1 MSFQIGQNFAE
12 YSITGILNAN
22 PAGRLYKVEHCLTKR
37 IEAMK
42 VLSSELATDSQIKRF
57 EREMRALARLNH
69 PNIAALHNAITWENH
84 LVLLMEYVEG
94 ESLQSIFARG
104 RLPLETGIDYIKQ
117 VLSALVYAHQQEVV
131 HRDVTPANVVITPD
145 GQAKLTEFGLSKSY
159 GDSLVT
165 TCGEVLGSLPYL
177 APEQLKGGTQ
187 PDRRSDLYSVAAIL
201 YEHLTGQK
209 PHGADRR
216 LAAVLTDAESEPL
229 PPSTVDP
236 EVSRKWDPVLLRA
249 LARDPARRFQSAQE
263 FLDAIAQ
270 LEQRS
275 RVALP
280 LPSMRVAGAGIALV
294 AGAVFAM
301 FASPQF
307 LTYRSTAGLPVRWQQ
322 LHIAPPDFALQSTPA
337 STLAAMDS
345 VADDAPA
352 KRTEPAPRPKTAAV
366 ITPATVPASSPLDGI
381 KVIRRDPHP
390 ALRQPA
396 APVASSAIKPSFE
409 APTSDSAVAPPA
421 SLSDPTP
428 AQPSATGPQ
437 MQDHPQEATPH
448 KKGFWGKLNV
458 FKKRKSEEHESEPSD
473 TQ

>member
-1 MSFQIGQNFAE
+1 MSFHIGQIFGD
-12 YSITGILNAN
+12 YSITGLLDAN
-22 PAGRLYKVEHCLTKR
+22 PGGRIYKVEHCLTKR
-37 IEAMK
+37 VEAMK
-42 VLSSELATDSQIKRF
+42 VLSSDLASDTQIKRF

-69 PNIAALHNAITWENH
+69 PHIAALHNAITWENH

-94 ESLQSIFARG
+94 ESLQSIFAGG
-104 RLPLETGIDYIKQ
+104 RLPLDSGVVYIQQ
-117 VLSALVYAHQQEVV
+117 VLSALAYAHQQEVV
-131 HRDVTPANVVITPD
+131 HRDVTPANIVITPD

-187 PDRRSDLYSVAAIL
+187 PDRRSDLYSVGAIL

-229 PPSTVDP
+229 PPSTADP
-236 EVSRKWDPVLLRA
+236 GVSRQWDPILQRA

-263 FLDAIAQ
+263 FLDAVAQ

-280 LPSMRVAGAGIALV
+280 LPSMRIAAAGITLT
-294 AGAVFAM
+294 AGAVLAM

-307 LTYRSTAGLPVRWQQ
+307 AAYRTAAVPPVRVQR
-322 LHIAPPDFALQSTPA
+322 LHIAPPNFALQTTPA
-337 STLAAMDS
+337 TTLDAPDTA
-345 VADDAPA
+345 ADDAPP
-352 KRTEPAPRPKTAAV
+352 KPSRPAPQAKSATL
-366 ITPATVPASSPLDGI
+366 PAPANASASPSLDGI
-381 KVIRRDPHP
+381 RVIRHEAHAPVRPTG
-390 ALRQPA
+390 
-396 APVASSAIKPSFE
+396 APVASSAIQPSFE
-409 APTSDSAVAPPA
+409 APPSDSTLAPAVAVSNPVPAQSPA
-421 SLSDPTP
+421 SS
-428 AQPSATGPQ
+428 PQ
-437 MQDHPQEATPH
+437 AEDRPQEVAPH
-448 KKGFWGKLNV
+448 KKGFWGKLNI
-458 FKKRKSEEHESEPSD
+458 FKKQKSEEHAESSD